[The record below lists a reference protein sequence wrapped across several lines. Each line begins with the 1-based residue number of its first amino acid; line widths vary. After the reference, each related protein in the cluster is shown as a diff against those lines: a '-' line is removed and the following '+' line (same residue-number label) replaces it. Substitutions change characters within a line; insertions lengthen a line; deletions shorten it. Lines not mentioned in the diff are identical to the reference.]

1 MNRTSTKISVDKYL
15 PIKRIVIL
23 SLVVTMAYY
32 FLFTLNHYFARPSFD
47 NRETESTLDEDD
59 AKAKT
64 VEYNDARD
72 RSNERRREY
81 FASPEEARRNFYKK
95 VLLNIP
101 LTFIMVF
108 AVILFCKFIYAR
120 DFKRR
125 LDEVM
130 LIILGTLVITFA
142 LSTLCTLLQLEVF
155 PDRPGPPRTPFQY
168 VMRGYL
174 GDCSLMA
181 MAIIAVYLIRA
192 QYR

>member
-108 AVILFCKFIYAR
+108 AVILFCKFICT
-120 DFKRR
+120 F
-125 LDEVM
+125 
-130 LIILGTLVITFA
+130 VITIVNQC
-142 LSTLCTLLQLEVF
+142 LKRQ
-155 PDRPGPPRTPFQY
+155 
-168 VMRGYL
+168 
-174 GDCSLMA
+174 
-181 MAIIAVYLIRA
+181 IIADSLQKSCNDMASSYYDLFSIF
-192 QYR
+192 